1 MKIIANKG
9 KKSENDF
16 RYNVTMDD
24 EAFSIIKFCVLNNL
38 LAKNEY
44 NLHKE
49 SIEKYD
55 NFMFKNAMVEAIE
68 MGRKGIDFREWL
80 NEQKNFDAWCDK
92 YCFRGD
98 RKAKARNEIIKEI
111 QFKLVI

>member
-1 MKIIANKG
+1 MEIIANKG

-16 RYNVTMDD
+16 RYNLTMDD

-49 SIEKYD
+49 SIEKYN
-55 NFMFKNAMVEAIE
+55 NFMFKNAMIEAID
-68 MGRKGIDFREWL
+68 MGRRGIDFREWL
-80 NEQKNFDAWCDK
+80 NNQKNFDDWCKK
-92 YCFRGD
+92 YYFSGE
-98 RKAKARNEIIKEI
+98 RKTKARNEIIKEI
-111 QFKLVI
+111 QFKLVG